1 MNKLEIREVVKTT
14 LDVVDSGKVDVNSDE
29 KLLNE
34 VVKALKHKG
43 LYNHEEELEK
53 IKHDNKL
60 KELSEQ
66 EDIYTMQR
74 MNLSHADEINEEMRA
89 NLRKFEMLN
98 DEMTRNFNRFGM

>member
-29 KLLNE
+29 KLLDE

-43 LYNHEEELEK
+43 IYNHEEELEK

-60 KELSEQ
+60 LSEQ

-74 MNLSHADEINEEMRA
+74 LNLSHADEINEELRA

>member
-34 VVKALKHKG
+34 VVKTLKQKG
-43 LYNHEEELEK
+43 IYNHEEELEK

-74 MNLSHADEINEEMRA
+74 MNLSHADEINEELRA

-98 DEMTRNFNRFGM
+98 DEMVRNFNRFSM

>member
-1 MNKLEIREVVKTT
+1 MNKLEIREVVKAT
-14 LDVVDSGKVDVNSDE
+14 LDVVSDE
-29 KLLNE
+29 NVDTESDETLLDE